1 MTPTEI
7 HIPQE
12 VFSLLEAT
20 AIANG
25 YNSEE
30 VVLAAIDAFLQSDRE
45 QQTYTD

>member
-25 YNSEE
+25 YNPEE